1 MDTVWAER
9 TIDNSTTQSNI
20 SKNMDDKIISN
31 EKDDDWS
38 LVIRPQN
45 SLFSIDFREIWRYR
59 DLCAM
64 LIKRDIVTMYKQ
76 TVLGPLWFFIQPMMT
91 TAMYMVVFGGIA
103 KIPTDGIPQPLFYL
117 AGICMWQYF
126 ADCLNKTSNTF
137 RANAGIFAKVY
148 FPRLVV
154 PLSNVV
160 SNLIKFII
168 QFALFVVVYLY
179 FAFVVG
185 SPVRPNMYALMLPV
199 LVAMLA
205 GLALGFGIVFSSFT
219 TKYRDLTFLLSFFV
233 HLWMY
238 ATPVIY
244 PVSTISNPKIK
255 LMMQINPLT
264 GILEAFKYGVLGAGT
279 FSWGALAYSAGF
291 ICILLAVGIVVFNR
305 VQRSFIDTV

>member
-1 MDTVWAER
+1 
-9 TIDNSTTQSNI
+9 
-20 SKNMDDKIISN
+20 MDDKNRN
-31 EKDDDWS
+31 EQDGCWS
-38 LVIRPQN
+38 LVIQPKN
-45 SLFSIDFREIWRYR
+45 SLLSIDFQEIWRYR
-59 DLCAM
+59 DLCTM
-64 LIKRDIVTMYKQ
+64 LIRRDIVTMYKQ

-91 TAMYMVVFGGIA
+91 TMMYMVVFGGIA

-126 ADCLNKTSNTF
+126 SDCLNKTSNTF
-137 RANAGIFAKVY
+137 MANAGIFSKVY

-154 PLSNVV
+154 PISNVV
-160 SNLIKFII
+160 SNLIKFLI
-168 QFALFVVVYLY
+168 QLVLFIFVYFY
-179 FAFVVG
+179 FYFFTD
-185 SPVRPNMYALMLPV
+185 SSIRPNMYVLMTPV
-199 LVAMLA
+199 LVVMLA
-205 GLALGFGIVFSSFT
+205 GLSLGFGIVFSSFT
-219 TKYRDLTFLLSFFV
+219 TKYRDLSFLLSFV
-233 HLWMY
+233 VQLWMY

-264 GILEAFKYGVLGAGT
+264 GILEAFKYGLLGAGT